1 MMRSVLLRAAGA
13 VAAIAFWLGLV
24 VVALNNLDTGL
35 PRSEGLGGWPF
46 FLMALAITVAVAV
59 YLSRRPE
66 KPGWLHF
73 VVGLLIPEVAFFLNR
88 LFSIEIGVV
97 FWIIVA
103 VLILIPLPSRTQ
115 QTTVSGKF
123 GS

>member
-1 MMRSVLLRAAGA
+1 MRSVLLRAAGA
-13 VAAIAFWLGLV
+13 LAAIAFWLGLV

-46 FLMALAITVAVAV
+46 FLVTLAITLAVAF
-59 YLSRRPE
+59 YLSRRPV

-73 VVGLLIPEVAFFLNR
+73 AIGLLIPEVAFFLNR

-97 FWIIVA
+97 FWILVA
-103 VLILIPLPSRTQ
+103 VLILIPLPGRTRE
-115 QTTVSGKF
+115 TTVSGKF

>member
-1 MMRSVLLRAAGA
+1 MRSVLLRVAGA

-46 FLMALAITVAVAV
+46 FLAALAITVAVAV
-59 YLSRRPE
+59 YLSRRPV

-73 VVGLLIPEVAFFLNR
+73 VIGLLIPEVAFFLNR
-88 LFSIEIGVV
+88 LFSVEIGLV
-97 FWIIVA
+97 FWTMIA
-103 VLILIPLPSRTQ
+103 VLILIPLPCRNQ
-115 QTTVSGKF
+115 ETTVSGKF

>member
-1 MMRSVLLRAAGA
+1 MRSVLLRLAGA
-13 VAAIAFWLGLV
+13 LTAIAFWLGLV
-24 VVALNNLDTGL
+24 IVALNNLDTGL

-46 FLMALAITVAVAV
+46 FLVALAITVAVAV

-73 VVGLLIPEVAFFLNR
+73 VIGLLIPEVAFFLNR

-97 FWIIVA
+97 FWIMVA
-103 VLILIPLPSRTQ
+103 VLILIPLPGRTQ
-115 QTTVSGKF
+115 ETIVSGKF